1 MCILIIITQVGKSGC
16 VERGRQIGN
25 ILWKFREGIVV
36 RFGGEMSKGRIDEDR
51 FLKLGGTDIDDED
64 SSDYENN

>member
-1 MCILIIITQVGKSGC
+1 M
-16 VERGRQIGN
+16 
-25 ILWKFREGIVV
+25 